1 MSSAAQ
7 TGAASRSVALTPPGL
22 GARLFGLGS
31 IFGKTFRDSRRAALV
46 VGVITALIVIVTAA
60 ALAAEFDTVAK
71 RTAVAA
77 QLGSL
82 PAIFQGMLGEMISIE
97 RLGGFLSWRTIN
109 FLPIILGIWTVVA
122 MSGLLAGE
130 LARGSLDL
138 LATTPR
144 SRMRIAVQKLGG
156 FLVALAV
163 AIVLFAIGTFAA
175 VKVFGTLP
183 GDEVG
188 FDAVLAHAAWLYI
201 VAIVPGAI
209 GFAVAPFFGRGGGL
223 AIGGV
228 TLFASFIVNG
238 YSSTV
243 SALQPLEPLSYFSIT
258 AGHRPIAGA
267 WDWPSVAIVAAI
279 ALGLVVIGVAPFVRR
294 DLLVPTGGAVRL
306 PTLPIFLA
314 GPFSRAL
321 GERLPASVFWGAAL
335 GLFGLIIAMS
345 VDEFVNTLRSI
356 PQIVDLI
363 QRFFPNA
370 DILSAGGFLQLA
382 FFSEAILVVSIA
394 TAVLVGGWASDEGER
409 RLELI
414 LSAPMSRA
422 EWAIRS
428 SFAVMVGVAIIVA
441 LMTAGVIA
449 GASTQAATRDLATLA
464 AGVAVLGLYAMALA
478 GIGLAAGGLVRPSL
492 AAPVTLGLGLT
503 FFLWDLIGT
512 IVRFPEEILD
522 LALNRHL
529 GQPILGQF
537 DWPGMAI
544 CAAFALG
551 GISLCAIGMH
561 RRDIGR

>member
-1 MSSAAQ
+1 MSPVTRTTATSQA
-7 TGAASRSVALTPPGL
+7 VALQAPGL
-22 GARLFGLGS
+22 GARVFGLGS

-46 VGVITALIVIVTAA
+46 VGVITSMIVVVTAS
-60 ALAAEFDTVAK
+60 ALAAEFDTVEK
-71 RTAVAA
+71 RRAVAG

-138 LATTPR
+138 LAVTPR
-144 SRMRIAVQKLGG
+144 SRARIALQKIGG
-156 FLVALAV
+156 YVVALAL
-163 AIVLFAIGTFAA
+163 AIALFAIGTFVAIKA
-175 VKVFGTLP
+175 FGTLP
-183 GDEVG
+183 GDDVG
-188 FDAVLAHAAWLYI
+188 FDAVIAHAAWLYV
-201 VAIVPGAI
+201 VALVPGAI

-243 SALQPLEPLSYFSIT
+243 SALQPLEPISYFSIT

-267 WDWPSVAIVAAI
+267 WDWPSVAIVAAVALALI
-279 ALGLVVIGVAPFVRR
+279 AFGVIAFVRR

-345 VDEFVNTLRSI
+345 VDEFVQTLRSI
-356 PQIVDLI
+356 PEIVDLI
-363 QRFFPNA
+363 QRFFPDA

-428 SFAVMVGVAIIVA
+428 SVAVMVGVAVIAA
-441 LMTAGVIA
+441 LMTAGVVA
-449 GASTQAATRDLATLA
+449 GAATQAATRDLFPLA
-464 AGVAVLGLYAMALA
+464 AGVMVLGLYAMALA
-478 GIGLAAGGLVRPSL
+478 GIGLAAGGLVRPTL

-503 FFLWDLIGT
+503 FFVWDLIGT
-512 IVRFPEEILD
+512 IVQFPEEVLD